1 MSTNDATTNTT
12 TTELIA
18 ELEHQADQNGE
29 DEDLVIALN
38 ATIASLSGLVT
49 APRTAMMDLIAEL
62 EHQVDQNGEDED
74 LVVALNTAI
83 AVLTR
88 QAAASVVQGP
98 R

>member
-12 TTELIA
+12 TTDLIT

-29 DEDLVIALN
+29 DEDLVVALN
-38 ATIASLSGLVT
+38 A
-49 APRTAMMDLIAEL
+49 
-62 EHQVDQNGEDED
+62 
-74 LVVALNTAI
+74 AI
-83 AVLTR
+83 ATLAR